1 MALLK
6 QLCELYGK
14 SKSTISEYIKAI
26 FDDEELE
33 SSSTVRNFRTVQKE
47 GDRDIQRD
55 TQYYNLDMIIA
66 LENIAKNRTRKN
78 NV

>member
-14 SKSTISEYIKAI
+14 SKSTISKHIKAI

-33 SSSTVRNFRTVQKE
+33 PSSTVRNFRTVQKE

-55 TQYYNLDMIIA
+55 KPRYDNS
-66 LENIAKNRTRKN
+66 TRKYRKK
-78 NV
+78 